1 MKKSTTLEVVNFAGD
16 YGKHIVKIT
25 HKTWDGKAV
34 CFYANNKQIAPFL
47 AKDLN
52 SENFK
57 KLFVLCDKKGVFNL
71 KFTNHI
77 PYVTF
82 NVAAKHMTRKWP
94 RDHMGMIE
102 LVKDKYQN
110 ELWKGLVEW
119 AKTYN
124 RPSEIRAFA
133 RVFKHPQSAC
143 YNKGVA
149 HVFWQLA
156 DGSLIRDAG
165 WKMHQRIESHGELLR
180 YLAKYSGERLDKGQS
195 IPDEVVQTIVRF
207 VHYLYIQG
215 NSPQSCGAWE
225 EIPLKG
231 GINWDNASVMK
242 AFEEVVSLIEILQN
256 HPKIKQKF
264 ENFEDILCRKF
275 RLNKLFVQPKKLK
288 DFIEKSLKLIRHF
301 YLDEFHGATKRT
313 DSSSAML
320 CAEDIDLSSSK
331 NLSVDISKHLKILKR
346 WEKNL
351 VREFGALRYNNFS
364 TVVDGHEITSCD
376 SYLNLNYY
384 ILCDNKGRLCSR
396 KENFDG
402 AGKNDDNDVTNFVAR
417 GKNMAEKT
425 SAQWGLP
432 LSYAA
437 IAYGRLTAKLLD
449 KRDAEGK
456 LSEQEKQLLDECFNK
471 NQEYIKRTYANIS
484 GCFDDGKKFLK
495 ADGNTIE
502 PFHKPEAYQAVTSEL
517 NTKKFCFIPGV
528 NDHLGWDAAKCYEAS
543 KLFLQNLQR
552 MNH

>member
-1 MKKSTTLEVVNFAGD
+1 M
-16 YGKHIVKIT
+16 
-25 HKTWDGKAV
+25 
-34 CFYANNKQIAPFL
+34 
-47 AKDLN
+47 
-52 SENFK
+52 
-57 KLFVLCDKKGVFNL
+57 
-71 KFTNHI
+71 
-77 PYVTF
+77 
-82 NVAAKHMTRKWP
+82 
-94 RDHMGMIE
+94 
-102 LVKDKYQN
+102 
-110 ELWKGLVEW
+110 
-119 AKTYN
+119 
-124 RPSEIRAFA
+124 
-133 RVFKHPQSAC
+133 
-143 YNKGVA
+143 
-149 HVFWQLA
+149 
-156 DGSLIRDAG
+156 
-165 WKMHQRIESHGELLR
+165 
-180 YLAKYSGERLDKGQS
+180 
-195 IPDEVVQTIVRF
+195 
-207 VHYLYIQG
+207 
-215 NSPQSCGAWE
+215 
-225 EIPLKG
+225 
-231 GINWDNASVMK
+231 
-242 AFEEVVSLIEILQN
+242 
-256 HPKIKQKF
+256 
-264 ENFEDILCRKF
+264 
-275 RLNKLFVQPKKLK
+275 
-288 DFIEKSLKLIRHF
+288 
-301 YLDEFHGATKRT
+301 
-313 DSSSAML
+313 
-320 CAEDIDLSSSK
+320 
-331 NLSVDISKHLKILKR
+331 
-346 WEKNL
+346 
-351 VREFGALRYNNFS
+351 
-364 TVVDGHEITSCD
+364 VDGHEITSCD